1 MAAVQAASERA
12 ATIDAA
18 LTQAAAGGAGCQELI
33 ARIAR
38 ERQGLASV
46 LAAAGPGSTAA
57 SAAASQT
64 ADPPESCLV
73 QQVNSFNALVQR
85 FNGLT
90 EPGRVRPDRR
100 ASLEALG
107 ERMSRLQR
115 HLSAP
120 SRVEAD
126 CMAGEAELAQVRR
139 ELEQLAEPR

>member
-1 MAAVQAASERA
+1 
-12 ATIDAA
+12 
-18 LTQAAAGGAGCQELI
+18 
-33 ARIAR
+33 
-38 ERQGLASV
+38 
-46 LAAAGPGSTAA
+46 
-57 SAAASQT
+57 
-64 ADPPESCLV
+64 V